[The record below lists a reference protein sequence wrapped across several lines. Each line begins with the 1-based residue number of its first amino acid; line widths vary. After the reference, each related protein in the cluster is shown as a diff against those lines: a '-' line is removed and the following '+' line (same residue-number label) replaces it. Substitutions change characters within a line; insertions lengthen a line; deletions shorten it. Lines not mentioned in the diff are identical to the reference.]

1 MNRRFWVEVRVS
13 YDGVTE
19 KGEKANMKETWLV
32 RAATSAE
39 AESRATE
46 KVCAYNGVEDVDVEA
61 CVKRNIAAIWVSS
74 INDGLMKFVK
84 RNIAALWVS
93 SINDGLMKF
102 VKFYKV
108 RCEGLLVNA
117 ETGKERI
124 CKRNYLIMSPNMLDA
139 YETFVKCISDS
150 EFSEFEV
157 LGINLTP
164 IVKVLSDHE

>member
-32 RAATSAE
+32 RAATFAE

-46 KVCAYNGVEDVDVEA
+46 KVCAYTGVEDVGVEA
-61 CVKRNIAAIWVSS
+61 CVKRNI
-74 INDGLMKFVK
+74 D
-84 RNIAALWVS
+84 ALWVS
-93 SINDGLMKF
+93 SLNDDLM
-102 VKFYKV
+102 KFYKV

-124 CKRNYLIMSPNMLDA
+124 VKRNYLIMSPNMLDA
-139 YETFVKCISDS
+139 YETFVKCMSDS
-150 EFSEFEV
+150 DFSEFEV

-164 IVKVLSDHE
+164 IVEVLSDQE

>member
-1 MNRRFWVEVRVS
+1 MNRKFWVEVRVS

-32 RAATSAE
+32 RAATFAE

-46 KVCAYNGVEDVDVEA
+46 KVCAYTGVEDVGVEA
-61 CVKRNIAAIWVSS
+61 CVKRNI
-74 INDGLMKFVK
+74 D
-84 RNIAALWVS
+84 ALWVS
-93 SINDGLMKF
+93 SLNDDLM
-102 VKFYKV
+102 KFYKV

-124 CKRNYLIMSPNMLDA
+124 VKRNYLIMSPNILDA
-139 YETFVKCISDS
+139 YETFVKYISDS
-150 EFSEFEV
+150 EFSEIKM

-164 IVKVLSDHE
+164 IVEVLSDQE

>member
-1 MNRRFWVEVRVS
+1 MNKRFWVEVRVS

-32 RAATSAE
+32 RAATFAE

-46 KVCAYNGVEDVDVEA
+46 KVCAYNGVEDVGVEA
-61 CVKRNIAAIWVSS
+61 CVKRNI
-74 INDGLMKFVK
+74 D
-84 RNIAALWVS
+84 ALWAS
-93 SINDGLMKF
+93 SLNDDLM
-102 VKFYKV
+102 KFYKV

-150 EFSEFEV
+150 EFSEIKM

-164 IVKVLSDHE
+164 IVEVLSDQE

>member
-1 MNRRFWVEVRVS
+1 MDRKFWVEVRVS

-32 RAATSAE
+32 RAATFAE

-46 KVCAYNGVEDVDVEA
+46 KVCAYTGVEDVGVEA
-61 CVKRNIAAIWVSS
+61 CVKRNI
-74 INDGLMKFVK
+74 D
-84 RNIAALWVS
+84 ALWVS
-93 SINDGLMKF
+93 SLNDDLM
-102 VKFYKV
+102 KFYKV

-124 CKRNYLIMSPNMLDA
+124 VKRNYLIISPNMLDA

-150 EFSEFEV
+150 EFSEIKM

-164 IVKVLSDHE
+164 IVEVLSDQE

>member
-19 KGEKANMKETWLV
+19 KGEKTNMKETWLV
-32 RAATSAE
+32 RAATFAE

-46 KVCAYNGVEDVDVEA
+46 KVCAYNGVEDVGVEA
-61 CVKRNIAAIWVSS
+61 CVKRNIAALWASS
-74 INDGLMKFVK
+74 LNDDLM
-84 RNIAALWVS
+84 
-93 SINDGLMKF
+93 
-102 VKFYKV
+102 KFYKV

-139 YETFVKCISDS
+139 YEKFVKCISDS
-150 EFSEFEV
+150 DFSEFEV

>member
-1 MNRRFWVEVRVS
+1 MNKRFWVEVRVS

-32 RAATSAE
+32 RAATFAE

-46 KVCAYNGVEDVDVEA
+46 KVCAYNGVEDVGVEA
-61 CVKRNIAAIWVSS
+61 CVKRNIAA
-74 INDGLMKFVK
+74 
-84 RNIAALWVS
+84 LWVGS
-93 SINDGLMKF
+93 LNGY
-102 VKFYKV
+102 KFYKV
-108 RCEGLLVNA
+108 RCEGLLVNE

-124 CKRNYLIMSPNMLDA
+124 VKRDYLVLSPNMLDA
-139 YETFVKCISDS
+139 YETFVKCMSDS

-164 IVKVLSDHE
+164 IVEVLSDQE